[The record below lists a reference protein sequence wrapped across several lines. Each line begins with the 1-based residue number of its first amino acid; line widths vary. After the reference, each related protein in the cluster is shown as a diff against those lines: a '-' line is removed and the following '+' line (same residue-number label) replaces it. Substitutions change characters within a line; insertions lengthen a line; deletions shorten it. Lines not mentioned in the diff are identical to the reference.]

1 MFCDWE
7 NLQLHWTIPQKNW
20 FITRHLNQRNERNT
34 RCYLSLH
41 TSFDWF
47 WKVVLV
53 NNFRVLLKGPLS
65 ICTTLRQWTKIWN
78 FFSYIHSDTP
88 VSQQYRNTVVT
99 PHSQF
104 LSLEYWERCF
114 VNKFLSPAHGKWEMR
129 LIASS
134 IRGKKG
140 SFVYRWYDKIS
151 KLP

>member
-7 NLQLHWTIPQKNW
+7 NLQHHWTIPQKNW
-20 FITRHLNQRNERNT
+20 LITRHLNQRNERNT

-78 FFSYIHSDTP
+78 FFQLYTFRHSSVTT
-88 VSQQYRNTVVT
+88 VSQRCWD
-99 PHSQF
+99 SKF

-151 KLP
+151 KLS